1 MPLRSPD
8 PLTPLHFLYYLF
20 MSTLANEAL
29 LGNIYD
35 EVWEEFRISN
45 KLTDDQLNELCFAN
59 ESGTLLAIQ
68 KEVERRFEDLSN

>member
-1 MPLRSPD
+1 
-8 PLTPLHFLYYLF
+8 

-29 LGNIYD
+29 LENIYD

-68 KEVERRFEDLSN
+68 KEVERRFEDYSR